1 MGNCSLTQAGTTTK
15 HRGVIIHGPLDVA
28 SQVPKHASQ
37 MYAKNLFNFMSLLID
52 DKSDYVPD
60 FEDEI
65 VIGALLTKDGE
76 VMHEGTLELLN
87 KTLGEK

>member
-1 MGNCSLTQAGTTTK
+1 MQ
-15 HRGVIIHGPLDVA
+15 
-28 SQVPKHASQ
+28 
-37 MYAKNLFNFMSLLID
+37 LLID
-52 DKSDYVPD
+52 DKGDYVPD

-76 VMHEGTLELLN
+76 VMHEATVELLN